1 MKLRARLFV
10 SHVGIVT
17 AGATV
22 TAACALLSLHRY
34 VVTADRADLAAR
46 TIALSASVTDQLE
59 QGDERRVATVVSRY
73 GAQADIWIRVI
84 APDGTLKASSSLE
97 SDGAIANW
105 KDVSG
110 VEAALAGEVSE
121 GIAPGVGSA
130 DDRLFV
136 AAPLIRDGR
145 QLGAIRVSRTLAGLK
160 QQDRA
165 TLLAVLVALLG
176 VIAAAATGSR
186 YLSRALAAPI
196 TRMRDFAVSIGE
208 GHLGRRVNVD
218 SDDELGELGG
228 ALNLMSARLGTLDE
242 ERRTFLARASHELRT
257 PVTNVQASLEALE
270 GGAADIPELRRK
282 FLATAL
288 LETTRMASLVRQ
300 LLDLGELEA
309 GVTGVEL
316 RVLDLR
322 RLIEQVVQAMAV
334 RFQTA
339 AVTVEVSLQA
349 VAPAQGDPDRL
360 KQVLLNVLDNALRF
374 SPRDSKV
381 RVSLGSDDGTTV
393 IVVADEGPGFS
404 PEDLPR
410 VFDQFFSSQT
420 SHGSRGAGLGLAIA
434 RRITEAHGG
443 ELSAANAPTG
453 GAVVTI
459 RLPST
464 SIEGHHLPPAEGLTV
479 RRITARKLSP

>member
-1 MKLRARLFV
+1 
-10 SHVGIVT
+10 
-17 AGATV
+17 
-22 TAACALLSLHRY
+22 
-34 VVTADRADLAAR
+34 
-46 TIALSASVTDQLE
+46 
-59 QGDERRVATVVSRY
+59 
-73 GAQADIWIRVI
+73 
-84 APDGTLKASSSLE
+84 
-97 SDGAIANW
+97 
-105 KDVSG
+105 
-110 VEAALAGEVSE
+110 
-121 GIAPGVGSA
+121 
-130 DDRLFV
+130 
-136 AAPLIRDGR
+136 
-145 QLGAIRVSRTLAGLK
+145 
-160 QQDRA
+160 
-165 TLLAVLVALLG
+165 
-176 VIAAAATGSR
+176 AATGSR

-208 GHLGRRVNVD
+208 GHLGRRVNVN

-228 ALNLMSARLGTLDE
+228 ALNLMSARLGALDE

-257 PVTNVQASLEALE
+257 PVTNVQASLEALDD
-270 GGAADIPELRRK
+270 GAADIPELRRK

-322 RLIEQVVQAMAV
+322 RLIDQVVQAMAV

-339 AVTVEVSLQA
+339 GVIIEVLLQA
-349 VAPAQGDPDRL
+349 TATTQGDPDRL

-374 SPRDSKV
+374 SLRDGRV
-381 RVSLGSDDGTTV
+381 RVSSGSDDGATV
-393 IVVADEGPGFS
+393 IVVADEGPGFL
-404 PEDLPR
+404 PDDLPR
-410 VFDQFFSSQT
+410 VFDQFFTSQT
-420 SHGSRGAGLGLAIA
+420 SHGSRGAGLGLSIA

-464 SIEGHHLPPAEGLTV
+464 SLEGHRVPPAESPTI
-479 RRITARKLSP
+479 RRITATKLSP